1 VRPFAV
7 VRNFETGTMETIMI
21 VDAFTVFGALLAG
34 LIVAALFYVVKR
46 RTL

>member
-1 VRPFAV
+1 MADNVEV
-7 VRNFETGTMETIMI
+7 GCMEIIMI
-21 VDAFTVFGALLAG
+21 VDAFTVFGAFLAA